1 MAANNIQFTKL
12 EIQILKYLFRH
23 YKDTYNPRQ
32 LARLLGINHAHA
44 NKLCNIL
51 VGKQLLIK
59 GEIGNSVYF
68 SFNYENSLA
77 LKFMEYLLSQEE
89 FPKWLAVVQH
99 SLNRLKPHIQIGL
112 VFGSSIRS
120 RDFHDVDVLL
130 IYAKEKKH
138 EVEKAKEEI
147 RRSQLIEQPIRYV
160 DITEK
165 DALSNKEDTV
175 LYNILANSLVFH
187 NPEKYVEV
195 IKKCHKLAIT

>member
-1 MAANNIQFTKL
+1 MAVNNIQFTKL
-12 EIQILKYLFRH
+12 EIPILKYFFKH
-23 YKDTYNPRQ
+23 YKDRYNPRQ
-32 LARLLGINHAHA
+32 LARLLGINHANA

-51 VGKQLLIK
+51 VGKQLLVK
-59 GEIGNSVYF
+59 EEIGNSAYF
-68 SFNYENSLA
+68 SFNYGSSLA

-89 FPKWLAVVQH
+89 FPKWLAVVLH
-99 SLNRLKPHIQIGL
+99 SLNRFKPHIQIGL
-112 VFGSSIRS
+112 VFGSSIHNK
-120 RDFHDVDVLL
+120 DFQDVDVLL

-147 RRSQLIEQPIRYV
+147 RKSQLIEQPIRYV
-160 DITEK
+160 GITEK

-195 IKKCHKLAIT
+195 IRRCHK